1 MTAPLTIRP
10 ALTGEYQAIGQLT
23 AHAYAPVLS
32 FGTTDPYVSTLQD
45 AAGRAEKAELWAAVS
60 QGQLAGTVTVCRPGG
75 PYAEIASSCE
85 LEVRMLAV
93 DPAHQR
99 TGMGAALMS
108 AVHTTAAAEGFVAV
122 VLSVIDS
129 NTRAQAFY
137 SSLGYERD
145 PERDWQPLPNVTL
158 QVWRRALS

>member
-1 MTAPLTIRP
+1 MTAPLAVRP
-10 ALTGEYQAIGQLT
+10 ALTGEYEAIGQLT

-32 FGTTDPYVSTLQD
+32 FGTTDPYIRTLQD

-75 PYAEIASSCE
+75 PYAEIASGRE

-93 DPAHQR
+93 DPTQQR
-99 TGMGAALMS
+99 AGVGAALMS
-108 AVHTTAAAEGFVAV
+108 AVHATAAAEGFRAV

-129 NTRAQAFY
+129 NAGARRFY
-137 SSLGYERD
+137 ASLGYERD
-145 PERDWQPLPNVTL
+145 PERDWQPLPDVTL